1 MFALPNTLDLSLAI
15 RSTELM
21 PYTRRALLFGIQK
34 TLIAEYNKILL
45 LSKQNLNKDVEA
57 LIHSGH
63 DEKNLY
69 VQFRIG
75 EKDRPSINPESLIQI
90 AAECKTKL
98 ENLYNRAIKAV
109 GYLRRCTES
118 SEKIEF

>member
-1 MFALPNTLDLSLAI
+1 
-15 RSTELM
+15 M
-21 PYTRRALLFGIQK
+21 PYSRRALSFGIQK
-34 TLIAEYNKILL
+34 TVTAEYGNVLL
-45 LSKQNLNKDVEA
+45 VSKQDLNKDVEA

-75 EKDRPSINPESLIQI
+75 EKGGSSINPESLIQV
-90 AAECKTKL
+90 ATDCKTKL

-109 GYLRRCTES
+109 GYLRRCTDS
-118 SEKIEF
+118 AEKIEL